1 MRLVV
6 EPRARYN
13 GDICCVSQSEVL
25 VVETTPVAEQLQE
38 LREAYRQEQERNRR
52 ELDEMERLLRQTQ
65 TEAEKLAQRDLSASS
80 QLRNLQAN
88 IDRFSKDDIRNVF
101 TMVQEVQVRLAS
113 VRLQVD
119 QIQAKLQR
127 LRARQEELA
136 TLTGILAQ
144 VEEGALAA
152 ASPVSSGVP
161 QVNDALISEVI
172 QAQEKERLRISLQM
186 HDGPA
191 QTLSNLILR
200 AEICERLV
208 DRDVNQARS
217 ELASLKKAINTTLQE
232 TRRFIFDLRPMILDD
247 LGLVPTL
254 RRYVQDFGDKYNLE
268 ISVAV
273 QNMDN
278 RFPRHYEVAL
288 FRFVQEALNNVAKHA
303 NASSVRVMLDALGH
317 QAQLMVEDDGS
328 GFNIGEALAER
339 PGRVAMGYA
348 VMRQQIE
355 TLLHGE
361 LGIESAPGRGTRV
374 VATVPTP
381 PVG

>member
-1 MRLVV
+1 MV
-6 EPRARYN
+6 E
-13 GDICCVSQSEVL
+13 S
-25 VVETTPVAEQLQE
+25 TPVADQLPE
-38 LREAYRQEQERNRR
+38 LRESYRQEQEKNRR
-52 ELDEMERLLRQTQ
+52 ELDEIERLLRQAQ
-65 TEAEKLAQRDLSASS
+65 AEVDKLTQRDMSAAS

-101 TMVQEVQVRLAS
+101 AMVQEVQARLGSA
-113 VRLQVD
+113 RFQVE
-119 QIQAKLQR
+119 QIQAKQQR

-136 TLTGILAQ
+136 TLQGVLGQIDDNFKTMDHGVGPGQ
-144 VEEGALAA
+144 V
-152 ASPVSSGVP
+152 

-191 QTLSNLILR
+191 QQLSNLILR

-208 DRDVNQARS
+208 DRDVSQARS
-217 ELASLKKAINTTLQE
+217 ELASLKKAINGTLQE

-254 RRYVQDFGDKYNLE
+254 RRYAQDFGEKFNLE

-273 QNMDN
+273 QNLDQ

-303 NASSVRVMLDALGH
+303 NAGSVRIVLDALGKE
-317 QAQLMVEDDGS
+317 AQLLVEDDGS
-328 GFNIGEALAER
+328 GFNIAEALAER

-355 TLLHGE
+355 TLLHGQ

-374 VATVPTP
+374 VATVAM
-381 PVG
+381 PVAQ

>member
-1 MRLVV
+1 M
-6 EPRARYN
+6 
-13 GDICCVSQSEVL
+13 
-25 VVETTPVAEQLQE
+25 VETTPVAEQLQE
-38 LREAYRQEQERNRR
+38 LREAYRQEQDRNRR

-101 TMVQEVQVRLAS
+101 TMVQEVQARLAS
-113 VRLQVD
+113 VRLQVE
-119 QIQAKLQR
+119 QIQAKQQR
-127 LRARQEELA
+127 LRSRQEELS
-136 TLTGILAQ
+136 TLTGLLAQ
-144 VEEGALAA
+144 VEESVRAT
-152 ASPVSSGVP
+152 ASPVPGGAP

-208 DRDVNQARS
+208 DRDVSQARS
-217 ELASLKKAINTTLQE
+217 ELASLKQAINTTLQE

-254 RRYVQDFGDKYNLE
+254 RRYTRDFGEKFNLE
-268 ISVAV
+268 ITVAV

-317 QAQLMVEDDGS
+317 QVQLMVEDDGS
-328 GFNIGEALAER
+328 GFNVGEALAER

-355 TLLHGE
+355 TLLHGQ
-361 LGIESAPGRGTRV
+361 LGIESAAGRGTRV

-381 PVG
+381 AA

>member
-1 MRLVV
+1 M
-6 EPRARYN
+6 
-13 GDICCVSQSEVL
+13 
-25 VVETTPVAEQLQE
+25 VETIPVAEQLQE

-52 ELDEMERLLRQTQ
+52 ELDEIERLLRQTQ

-101 TMVQEVQVRLAS
+101 TMVQEVQVRLSS
-113 VRLQVD
+113 VRLQVE
-119 QIQAKLQR
+119 QIQAKQQR
-127 LRARQEELA
+127 LRSRQEELS
-136 TLTGILAQ
+136 TLTGMLAQ
-144 VEEGALAA
+144 VEESVRGASGTSTV
-152 ASPVSSGVP
+152 ASS
-161 QVNDALISEVI
+161 QVNDSLISEVI

-200 AEICERLV
+200 AEICERLI
-208 DRDVNQARS
+208 DRDVSQARS

-254 RRYVQDFGDKYNLE
+254 RRYAQDFGEKYNLE

-288 FRFVQEALNNVAKHA
+288 FRFVQESLNNVAKHA
-303 NASSVRVMLDALGH
+303 NASSVRIVLDALGH
-317 QAQLMVEDDGS
+317 QAQLMVEDDGT
-328 GFNIGEALAER
+328 GFNISEAMVDR
-339 PGRVAMGYA
+339 PGRVALGFA
-348 VMRQQIE
+348 VMRQQVE
-355 TLLHGE
+355 TLLHGQ

-374 VATVPTP
+374 VATVPMP
-381 PVG
+381 RA

>member
-1 MRLVV
+1 V
-6 EPRARYN
+6 
-13 GDICCVSQSEVL
+13 I
-25 VVETTPVAEQLQE
+25 ETSTVAEQLQE

-52 ELDEMERLLRQTQ
+52 ELDEIERLLRQTQ
-65 TEAEKLAQRDLSASS
+65 TEVEKLAQRDMSANS

-113 VRLQVD
+113 ARFQVE
-119 QIQAKLQR
+119 QIQAKQQR
-127 LRARQEELA
+127 LRSRQEELA
-136 TLTGILAQ
+136 TLSSVLGQ
-144 VEEGALAA
+144 VEDNIGGAA
-152 ASPVSSGVP
+152 VQVSGVV
-161 QVNDALISEVI
+161 QVNDSLITEVI
-172 QAQEKERLRISLQM
+172 QAQEKERLRVSLQM

-191 QTLSNLILR
+191 QMLSNLILR
-200 AEICERLV
+200 AEICERLI
-208 DRDVNQARS
+208 DRDVSQARS

-254 RRYVQDFGDKYNLE
+254 RRYAQDFGEKYNLE

-278 RFPRHYEVAL
+278 RFPKHYEVAL

-303 NASSVRVMLDALGH
+303 TSSSVRVVLDALGN
-317 QAQLMVEDDGS
+317 QAQLMIEDDGT
-328 GFNIGEALAER
+328 GFNIAESLVER
-339 PGRVAMGYA
+339 PGRVAMGFA
-348 VMRQQIE
+348 VMRQQVE
-355 TLLHGE
+355 TLLHGQ

-381 PVG
+381 A

>member
-1 MRLVV
+1 M
-6 EPRARYN
+6 
-13 GDICCVSQSEVL
+13 
-25 VVETTPVAEQLQE
+25 VETTPVAEQVQE
-38 LREAYRQEQERNRR
+38 LREAYRQEQDRNRR
-52 ELDEMERLLRQTQ
+52 ELDEIERLLRQTQ

-101 TMVQEVQVRLAS
+101 TMVQEVQIRLAS
-113 VRLQVD
+113 VRLQVE
-119 QIQAKLQR
+119 QIQAKQQR

-136 TLTGILAQ
+136 TLTTLLAQ
-144 VEEGALAA
+144 IDESMG
-152 ASPVSSGVP
+152 SQTVSGPAVP
-161 QVNDALISEVI
+161 QANDALISEVI

-208 DRDVNQARS
+208 DRDVQQARS
-217 ELASLKKAINTTLQE
+217 ELSSLKKAINTTLQE

-254 RRYVQDFGDKYNLE
+254 RRYTQDFGEKFGLD

-303 NASSVRVMLDALGH
+303 TASNVRVVLDVLGH
-317 QAQLMVEDDGS
+317 QVQVMVEDDGS
-328 GFNIGEALAER
+328 GFNIAEALAER
-339 PGRVAMGYA
+339 PGRVAMGFA

-355 TLLHGE
+355 TLLHGQ

-374 VATVPTP
+374 VATVAP
-381 PVG
+381 PPAQ

>member
-1 MRLVV
+1 MV
-6 EPRARYN
+6 
-13 GDICCVSQSEVL
+13 D
-25 VVETTPVAEQLQE
+25 TTAVAEQLQE
-38 LREAYRQEQERNRR
+38 LRETYRQEQERNRR
-52 ELDEMERLLRQTQ
+52 EIDEIERLSRQTQ
-65 TEAEKLAQRDLSASS
+65 SEADKLAQRELSAST

-88 IDRFSKDDIRNVF
+88 IDRFSKDDIRNVY

-113 VRLQVD
+113 MRGQLEQL
-119 QIQAKLQR
+119 QAKQQR
-127 LRARQEELA
+127 LRARQDELNS
-136 TLTGILAQ
+136 LSGVLAQ
-144 VEEGALAA
+144 VEECVKDVPGAGAV
-152 ASPVSSGVP
+152 ASGQPDDS
-161 QVNDALISEVI
+161 LITEVI

-208 DRDVNQARS
+208 DRDVSQARA
-217 ELASLKKAINTTLQE
+217 ELTSLKKAINTTLQE

-254 RRYVQDFGDKYNLE
+254 RRYTQDFGEKYGLD

-273 QNMDN
+273 QNLDS

-303 NASSVRVMLDALGH
+303 NAGTARVMLDALGT
-317 QAQLMVEDDGS
+317 QAQLLVEDDGS
-328 GFNIGEALAER
+328 GFNIAEALVER
-339 PGRVAMGYA
+339 PGRHAMGFA
-348 VMRQQIE
+348 VMRQQVE
-355 TLLHGE
+355 TLLHGQ

-374 VATVPTP
+374 VATVPMP
-381 PVG
+381 IG

>member
-1 MRLVV
+1 M
-6 EPRARYN
+6 
-13 GDICCVSQSEVL
+13 
-25 VVETTPVAEQLQE
+25 VETIPVAEQLQE
-38 LREAYRQEQERNRR
+38 LRETYRQEQERNRR
-52 ELDEMERLLRQTQ
+52 ELDEIERLLRQTQ

-88 IDRFSKDDIRNVF
+88 IDRFSKEDIRNVF

-113 VRLQVD
+113 VRLQVE
-119 QIQAKLQR
+119 QIQAKQQR
-127 LRARQEELA
+127 LRSRQEELA
-136 TLTGILAQ
+136 TLTGVLAQ
-144 VEEGALAA
+144 VEEGVRSVARSGSAA
-152 ASPVSSGVP
+152 GP
-161 QVNDALISEVI
+161 QVNDTLISEVI

-208 DRDVNQARS
+208 DRDVAQARS

-254 RRYVQDFGDKYNLE
+254 RRYARDFGEKYNLE
-268 ISVAV
+268 ISVVV
-273 QNMDN
+273 QNMDT

-288 FRFVQEALNNVAKHA
+288 FRYVQEALNNVSKHA
-303 NASSVRVMLDALGH
+303 NAGSVRVVLDALGN
-317 QAQLMVEDDGS
+317 QAQLLVEDDGT
-328 GFNIGEALAER
+328 GFNIAEALVER
-339 PGRVAMGYA
+339 PGRVAMGFA
-348 VMRQQIE
+348 VMRQQVE
-355 TLLHGE
+355 TLLHGQ

-381 PVG
+381 TG

>member
-1 MRLVV
+1 MV
-6 EPRARYN
+6 
-13 GDICCVSQSEVL
+13 DTS
-25 VVETTPVAEQLQE
+25 TVAEQLQE
-38 LREAYRQEQERNRR
+38 LREQYRQEQERNRR
-52 ELDEMERLLRQTQ
+52 EIDEIERLLRQTQ

-88 IDRFSKDDIRNVF
+88 IDRFSKDDIRNVY
-101 TMVQEVQVRLAS
+101 TMVQEVQVRLSS
-113 VRLQVD
+113 VRGQVE
-119 QIQAKLQR
+119 QLQAKQQR
-127 LRARQEELA
+127 LRSRQEELSSLLSVLTPIEESFRDLTSA
-136 TLTGILAQ
+136 TPTNAN
-144 VEEGALAA
+144 
-152 ASPVSSGVP
+152 P
-161 QVNDALISEVI
+161 VNDALISEVI

-208 DRDVNQARS
+208 DRDVTQARA

-254 RRYVQDFGDKYNLE
+254 RRYAQDFGEKYSLE

-278 RFPRHYEVAL
+278 RLPRHYEVAL

-303 NASSVRVMLDALGH
+303 SAASARVVLDAFGN
-317 QAQLMVEDDGS
+317 QAQLLVEDDGT
-328 GFNIGEALAER
+328 GFNISEAMSDR
-339 PGRVAMGYA
+339 PGRPAMGFA

-355 TLLHGE
+355 TLLHGQ
-361 LGIESAPGRGTRV
+361 LGVESAPGRGTRV
-374 VATVPTP
+374 VATVPM
-381 PVG
+381 PVM

>member
-1 MRLVV
+1 MV
-6 EPRARYN
+6 E
-13 GDICCVSQSEVL
+13 SS
-25 VVETTPVAEQLQE
+25 PVANQLQE
-38 LREAYRQEQERNRR
+38 LRDSYRQEQEKNRR
-52 ELDEMERLLRQTQ
+52 DLDEIERLLRQAQ
-65 TEAEKLAQRDLSASS
+65 AEVEKLAQRDMSAAS

-88 IDRFSKDDIRNVF
+88 LDRFSKDDIRNVF
-101 TMVQEVQVRLAS
+101 AMVQEVQARLSSAR
-113 VRLQVD
+113 VQVE
-119 QIQAKLQR
+119 QIQAKQQR

-136 TLTGILAQ
+136 TLQGVLGQIDDGVRSTEYGAVPGQ
-144 VEEGALAA
+144 V
-152 ASPVSSGVP
+152 

-191 QTLSNLILR
+191 QQLSNLILR

-208 DRDVNQARS
+208 DRDVSQARS
-217 ELASLKKAINTTLQE
+217 ELASLKKAINGTLQE

-254 RRYVQDFGDKYNLE
+254 RRYAQDFGEKFNLE

-273 QNMDN
+273 QNLDQ

-288 FRFVQEALNNVAKHA
+288 FRFVQEALNNVAKHG
-303 NASSVRVMLDALGH
+303 NAGSVRIVLDALGKE
-317 QAQLMVEDDGS
+317 AQLLVEDDGS
-328 GFNIGEALAER
+328 GFNIAEALAER
-339 PGRVAMGYA
+339 PGRVAMGFA

-355 TLLHGE
+355 TLLHGQ

-374 VATVPTP
+374 VATVGM
-381 PVG
+381 PVTQ

>member
-1 MRLVV
+1 ML
-6 EPRARYN
+6 
-13 GDICCVSQSEVL
+13 
-25 VVETTPVAEQLQE
+25 ETTTVAEQLQE
-38 LREAYRQEQERNRR
+38 LRETYRQEQEQNRR
-52 ELDEMERLLRQTQ
+52 ELDEIERLIRQTQ

-80 QLRNLQAN
+80 QLRNLQTN

-113 VRLQVD
+113 VRAQVE
-119 QIQAKLQR
+119 QLQAKQQR
-127 LRARQEELA
+127 LRGRQNELTSLA
-136 TLTGILAQ
+136 GVLAQ
-144 VEEGALAA
+144 VEESLKGAATMSS
-152 ASPVSSGVP
+152 ASNSTQANQS
-161 QVNDALISEVI
+161 LITEVI

-208 DRDVNQARS
+208 DRDVSQARA
-217 ELASLKKAINTTLQE
+217 ELASLKKAINGTLQE

-254 RRYVQDFGDKYNLE
+254 RRYAQDFGEKFGLE
-268 ISVAV
+268 ITVAV

-303 NASSVRVMLDALGH
+303 NAGSVRIVLDALGH
-317 QAQLMVEDDGS
+317 QAQLLVEDDGS
-328 GFNIGEALAER
+328 GFNIAEGLAER
-339 PGRVAMGYA
+339 PGRHAMGFA

-355 TLLHGE
+355 TLLHGQ
-361 LGIESAPGRGTRV
+361 LGVESAPGRGTRV
-374 VATVPTP
+374 AATVPAP
-381 PVG
+381 PM